1 MEGYEVFAPFY
12 DAVQGDRADHS
23 AYIRSLIEQHH
34 PRAKT
39 LLELACGTGSVLKQ
53 LEPSYDVSGVDRS
66 EAMLDVAT
74 RKLPGARLVHDDMTT
89 VDLGETFD
97 VVLCV
102 YDSINHLLRFEEW
115 EAVFDRALAHL
126 NDGGIFVFDVNT
138 EAQLEWFSAQPALTQ
153 WFEGENVMIMDVARA
168 TDGAYLWMVRI
179 FEALGDSNYKLHA
192 EDVLEVAFPADRIE
206 ASLLDRFAAVDV
218 YDASR
223 PEPSP
228 ESARLHFVCRARR
241 YVAAS

>member
-1 MEGYEVFAPFY
+1 VESYDVFAPFY

-23 AYIRSLIEQHH
+23 EYIRSLIEQHH
-34 PRAKT
+34 PQAKT

-53 LEPSYDVSGVDRS
+53 LEPFYDVTGVDRS
-66 EAMLDVAT
+66 EAMLDVAR
-74 RKLPGARLVHDDMTT
+74 RKLPGARLVRDDMTT

-102 YDSINHLLRFEEW
+102 FDSINHLLRFEEW

-126 NDGGIFVFDVNT
+126 NDGGIFIFDVNT
-138 EAQLEWFSAQPALTQ
+138 EAQLERFSAQPPLAQ
-153 WFEGENVMIMDVARA
+153 WFEGENVMIMDVART
-168 TDGAYLWMVRI
+168 TDGDYLWMVRV
-179 FEALGDSNYKLHA
+179 FQALGDDQYKLHA

-206 ASLLDRFAAVDV
+206 ASLLERFAAVDV

-228 ESARLHFVCRARR
+228 ESARLHFVCRASR
-241 YVAAS
+241 